1 MGWCSVFLALSG
13 SVSRAVSRAVDGSG
27 LRPQRG
33 GRRFTRGK
41 EIFSLV
47 SVCRRNLLLPG
58 GCDARESPTQLPDG
72 TITAWASGGVAGV
85 RGATESLGAA
95 VPRRGGVTGASRAR
109 NWRAR
114 ARNRRARAG
123 TEGRCGANPA
133 MGAVK
138 NLRSPART
146 KVKPGRHRAKD
157 GTFCCRPVMN
167 HLGVGKPQHGVSAQG

>member
-114 ARNRRARAG
+114 ARNRGARARNRGALRSEPG
-123 TEGRCGANPA
+123 DGRGEESTQPGADEGEARPPSREGRYVLLQA
-133 MGAVK
+133 
-138 NLRSPART
+138 SDES
-146 KVKPGRHRAKD
+146 PGRR
-157 GTFCCRPVMN
+157 
-167 HLGVGKPQHGVSAQG
+167 

>member
-72 TITAWASGGVAGV
+72 TITAWASGGVAGQRGV
-85 RGATESLGAA
+85 RGATESRGAA
-95 VPRRGGVTGASRAR
+95 VSSRGGVTGASRAR

-114 ARNRRARAG
+114 ARNRGARARNRRARARTRG
-123 TEGRCGANPA
+123 ALRSEPGDGRGEESTQPGADEGEARPPSREGRYVLLQA
-133 MGAVK
+133 
-138 NLRSPART
+138 SDES
-146 KVKPGRHRAKD
+146 PGRR
-157 GTFCCRPVMN
+157 
-167 HLGVGKPQHGVSAQG
+167 

>member
-1 MGWCSVFLALSG
+1 MGWCSVSLALSG

-114 ARNRRARAG
+114 ARNRGARARNRGALRSEPG
-123 TEGRCGANPA
+123 DGRGEESTQPGADEGEARPPSREGRYVLLQA
-133 MGAVK
+133 
-138 NLRSPART
+138 SDES
-146 KVKPGRHRAKD
+146 PGRR
-157 GTFCCRPVMN
+157 
-167 HLGVGKPQHGVSAQG
+167 